1 MITENVANSANN
13 GGNDQ
18 GGGGVF
24 NIGGT
29 LDINGATMITD
40 NLATANNGNG
50 GGVMTVGGTVTIDDG
65 TMRRIK
71 RPVLAAMSGTMA
83 AM

>member
-1 MITENVANSANN
+1 MEWHGLMTINRNALSRKTLPTQTTTPN
-13 GGNDQ
+13 NDQ

-29 LDINGATMITD
+29 LDIDNAASSRS

-50 GGVMTVGGTVTIDDG
+50 GGVMTVGGVVTIDDTTIAG
-65 TMRRIK
+65 
-71 RPVLAAMSGTMA
+71 
-83 AM
+83 

>member
-1 MITENVANSANN
+1 NRANSTN
-13 GGNDQ
+13 GLNDQ

-29 LDINGATMITD
+29 LDINTGTEITN

-50 GGVMTVGGTVTIDDG
+50 GGVMTVGGIVTIDD
-65 TMRRIK
+65 TIVRSNQ
-71 RPVLAAMSGTMA
+71 SGRDGGGLEL
-83 AM
+83 